1 MAMSDAEVDAREAYE
16 PGSVWDR
23 PDVDYA
29 DLALRALEEVECGL
43 RYALP
48 RTVGEEEDAEPEV
61 LIGAIEDGLSECV
74 ELRGMLQDC
83 QKALEHYDET
93 LWAVRQLAEEYA
105 ACDDSILPAAVQDLL
120 DKVKDY

>member
-1 MAMSDAEVDAREAYE
+1 MAMSDAEMDAREAYE
-16 PGSVWDR
+16 PGSPWGR

-29 DLALRALEEVECGL
+29 DLALRALEEVEYVL

-61 LIGAIEDGLSECV
+61 LIGAIEDSLSECV
-74 ELRGMLQDC
+74 ELRGVLQDC
-83 QKALEHYDET
+83 RKALEHYDET
-93 LWAVRQLAEEYA
+93 LWAVRQLAEAYA

-120 DKVKDY
+120 DKVERY

>member
-29 DLALRALEEVECGL
+29 DLALRALEEVEYVL

-61 LIGAIEDGLSECV
+61 LIGAVEDGLSGCGEV
-74 ELRGMLQDC
+74 KETLKDC
-83 QKALEHYDET
+83 AKALEHYDET
-93 LWAVRQLAEEYA
+93 LWAVRQLAEAYA
-105 ACDDSILPAAVQDLL
+105 ACDDSILPAAMQDLL
-120 DKVKDY
+120 DKVKRY